1 MINKEADENWFANQR
16 LFHMDLAEI
25 ETEYAFVGFANV
37 TAMQAHMFA
46 LGKRYRDMTANNIN
60 YPNDFGHRL
69 YAQVILTALLG
80 KDFDL

>member
-25 ETEYAFVGFANV
+25 EKEYAVVGFANV

-46 LGKRYRDMTANNIN
+46 RGKRYRDMTANNIN
-60 YPNDFGHRL
+60 HPNDFGHRL